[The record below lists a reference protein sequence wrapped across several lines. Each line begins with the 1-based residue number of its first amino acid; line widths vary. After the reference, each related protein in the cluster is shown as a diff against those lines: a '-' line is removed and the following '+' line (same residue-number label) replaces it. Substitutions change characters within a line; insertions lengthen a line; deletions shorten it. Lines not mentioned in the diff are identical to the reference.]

1 MAEKLAFKMPASPA
15 PAPPIGAAVGES
27 MVISVPLEQIKTFPN
42 HPFRVQMDADM
53 QDLMESIRD
62 HGIQEP
68 VTLREMDGYYQLLSV
83 HRRCKAAQLLGLKE
97 VPATVKP
104 AG

>member
-1 MAEKLAFKMPASPA
+1 MAEKLAFQMPSSPA
-15 PAPPIGAAVGES
+15 PAPPIGTAVGES

-68 VTLREMDGYYQLLSV
+68 VTLRAMDGYYQLLSGP
-83 HRRCKAAQLLGLKE
+83 AA
-97 VPATVKP
+97 VKP
-104 AG
+104 LNLWD